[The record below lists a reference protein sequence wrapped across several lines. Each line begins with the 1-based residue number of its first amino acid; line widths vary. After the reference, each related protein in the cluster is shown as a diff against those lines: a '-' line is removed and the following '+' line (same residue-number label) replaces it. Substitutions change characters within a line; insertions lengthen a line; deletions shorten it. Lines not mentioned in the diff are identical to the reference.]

1 MGRPESLTLEPVAEL
16 KHQRS
21 STPAAPK
28 KRTPKTNDET
38 DADYVSTRPN
48 QQGEG
53 FHQVLTANVNGV
65 NYKSEM

>member
-16 KHQRS
+16 KRQRS
-21 STPAAPK
+21 
-28 KRTPKTNDET
+28 PKTNDET